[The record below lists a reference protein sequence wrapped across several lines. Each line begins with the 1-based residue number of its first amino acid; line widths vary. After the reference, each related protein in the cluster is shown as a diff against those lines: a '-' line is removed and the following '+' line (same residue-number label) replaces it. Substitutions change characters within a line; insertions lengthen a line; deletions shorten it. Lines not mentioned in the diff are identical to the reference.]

1 MTLLKPQPKSIT
13 SALQHLTLHTYFFD
27 VRGLVKAQLTSELR
41 VSSSS
46 TLTQE
51 LHTQVTHLQAW
62 ELLSW
67 NLSWQAKPLSFT
79 QTPQVCHRN
88 QSTVSKE
95 APLTFRSRPRDAAE
109 RRNKTKKNHSS
120 TLSPGRKKNYQKKAS
135 RLQLKVLKTIPRLQN
150 GHSNSENWDMALGC
164 SPLQLL
170 KPPCSSGGA
179 SVHSARFRPKN
190 NPASLPE
197 AASS

>member
-27 VRGLVKAQLTSELR
+27 VQGLVKAQLISELR

-51 LHTQVTHLQAW
+51 LHTQVTHLPAW

-67 NLSWQAKPLSFT
+67 NLSWQAKPLSFTQHSFT

-109 RRNKTKKNHSS
+109 RRNKTKKITPPPFPPKEKKIPKKGIKTSIKGLENYTQVAKW
-120 TLSPGRKKNYQKKAS
+120 TLKFRK
-135 RLQLKVLKTIPRLQN
+135 L
-150 GHSNSENWDMALGC
+150 GHGSGMQSITAART
-164 SPLQLL
+164 PLQLWRGL
-170 KPPCSSGGA
+170 RAQCSIQTQ
-179 SVHSARFRPKN
+179 K
-190 NPASLPE
+190 
-197 AASS
+197 